1 MLLKGSSEKPGLAA
15 LAMDEIIAMAEK
27 NGCSITIS
35 SYEVYQDHIYDVL
48 DPSRPEVF
56 VQGDTQG
63 NIRLKGL
70 SQASY
75 LVLSLYHSGVG
86 LY

>member
-1 MLLKGSSEKPGLAA
+1 MLLKGSSEKPGSATLAI
-15 LAMDEIIAMAEK
+15 DEIISMTEK

-35 SYEVYQDHIYDVL
+35 SYEVYQDHIYDIL
-48 DPSRPEVF
+48 APSRPEVL
-56 VQGDTQG
+56 VLGDTQG

-75 LVLSLYHSGVG
+75 FVTIW
-86 LY
+86 